1 MHGREDIWVAF
12 PITQEKEMCRPRE
25 RIRKRWFFFIV
36 RGFFLGSAPSGRL
49 YQSATGNRNL
59 VNIRHGQA
67 RFLFMRIN
75 ITIGGEHP

>member
-1 MHGREDIWVAF
+1 MGSISDHA
-12 PITQEKEMCRPRE
+12 
-25 RIRKRWFFFIV
+25 RKGDVPAKRTYPQAMVFLHR

-49 YQSATGNRNL
+49 YPRAASNRNL